1 LVVGCVF
8 YLSFNYSK
16 FSVNENMRSGN
27 KKSQLSVYL
36 EAQCGDSTHFL
47 LSQLKPFWLE
57 FIQSERIDFEIIPF
71 GKARCV
77 PVVDDFKRRM
87 GKNFFRCVCQ
97 HGPEECLLNQLMNC
111 VIDELYVPERYFP
124 ILFCLQGKMS
134 QEEGVRDC
142 LLPSR
147 ELPIQ
152 RLINCGSTIQGRR
165 LLAQAGDKT
174 ASLNPKLSFV
184 PWILVDGV
192 RSVDALYNLKEV
204 LCAKLIP
211 SPRQCNAI

>member
-1 LVVGCVF
+1 
-8 YLSFNYSK
+8 
-16 FSVNENMRSGN
+16 MR
-27 KKSQLSVYL
+27 LSVYL

-57 FIQSERIDFEIIPF
+57 FIQSERIVFEIIPF

-77 PVVDDFKRRM
+77 PVVDDFKYFISILDLELIRIRRRRM

-152 RLINCGSTIQGRR
+152 R
-165 LLAQAGDKT
+165 
-174 ASLNPKLSFV
+174 
-184 PWILVDGV
+184 
-192 RSVDALYNLKEV
+192 
-204 LCAKLIP
+204 
-211 SPRQCNAI
+211 